1 MFSYVDTSLVLSILF
16 EEDTMEES
24 ISLLDNSKSKF
35 SSTITIA
42 ECYNNLNKVK
52 VSNVSQKMEIWY
64 STKVK
69 ELEKILS
76 LLNFKVYDK
85 DIVNLIKTN
94 INLIGCKTLDSIHLA
109 TAMYIKMKTDSEIK
123 ILSYD
128 KKMNKVGKKI
138 GLETIISEDKLL

>member
-1 MFSYVDTSLVLSILF
+1 MELWRQKSRPLVF
-16 EEDTMEES
+16 YR
-24 ISLLDNSKSKF
+24 KSRV
-35 SSTITIA
+35 
-42 ECYNNLNKVK
+42 NRV
-52 VSNVSQKMEIWY
+52 
-64 STKVK
+64 KVK

-94 INLIGCKTLDSIHLA
+94 INLSGCKTLDSIHLA

>member
-85 DIVNLIKTN
+85 DIVILIKTN
-94 INLIGCKTLDSIHLA
+94 INLSGCKTLDSIHLA

>member
-35 SSTITIA
+35 SSTIA

-52 VSNVSQKMEIWY
+52 VCNVSQKMEIWY

>member
-94 INLIGCKTLDSIHLA
+94 INLSGCKTLDSIHLA

>member
-1 MFSYVDTSLVLSILF
+1 MFSYIDTSLVLSILF
-16 EEDTMEES
+16 EEDTLEES
-24 ISLLDNSKSKF
+24 ISLLNASKSKF

-52 VSNVSQKMEIWY
+52 LMNPSQKIELWY

-76 LLNFKVYDK
+76 IFNFKVYDK

-94 INLIGCKTLDSIHLA
+94 INLSGSKTLDSIHLA
-109 TAMYIKMKTDSEIK
+109 TAMYIKIKTDSEIK

-128 KKMNKVGKKI
+128 KKMNRIGKKM
-138 GLETIISEDKLL
+138 GLETIIGEDKLL